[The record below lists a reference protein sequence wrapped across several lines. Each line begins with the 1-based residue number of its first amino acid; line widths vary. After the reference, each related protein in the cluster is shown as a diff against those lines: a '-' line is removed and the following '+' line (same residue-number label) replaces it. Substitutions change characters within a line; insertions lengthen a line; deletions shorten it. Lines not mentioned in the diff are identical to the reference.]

1 MLEKDNNKISIICI
15 FLFIK
20 DRLNDGGVHMDK
32 NFFKKSSNFIKKE
45 GFYVV
50 LFLCL
55 CIVASVAAI
64 TSRNAKVNANKTP
77 KSQVEETADNKTEE
91 TTSQIPNAEVV
102 TEDKEDKAEDKETS
116 KSQVTQPVSNSSNQF
131 INPVQGEIVR
141 GYSYPLPV
149 WVDTMEHYRSVKGID
164 IGSAVGTDVKAVA
177 DGVVEKV
184 DNNKAELGQYVLIKH
199 ANGLITVYSN
209 LDEKVSVKNGDTVKQ
224 GQVIGKVGKT
234 ATTFIEE
241 KYGDHLN
248 FQVINTTKNEQVDPT
263 GYLSLKVADKSQ

>member
-1 MLEKDNNKISIICI
+1 
-15 FLFIK
+15 
-20 DRLNDGGVHMDK
+20 MDK

-55 CIVASVAAI
+55 CIVASIAAI
-64 TSRNAKVNANKTP
+64 TSRNSKVNADKTP
-77 KSQVEETADNKTEE
+77 KTQVEETADNKTEE
-91 TTSQIPNAEVV
+91 TTTQIPNAEVV
-102 TEDKEDKAEDKETS
+102 TEDKDEAKVEDKEAS
-116 KSQVTQPVSNSSNQF
+116 KSQEVQPVANSANQF

-141 GYSYPLPV
+141 GYSYPEAV
-149 WVDTMEHYRSVKGID
+149 WIDTMEHFRTVKGID
-164 IGSAVGTDVKAVA
+164 IASAAGTDVKAVA
-177 DGVVEKV
+177 DGVVENV
-184 DNNKAELGQYVLIKH
+184 NNDKTVLGQYVQIKH
-199 ANGLITVYSN
+199 ANGLITIYSN
-209 LDEKVSVKNGDTVKQ
+209 LDEKVAVKIGDTVKQ

-263 GYLSLKVADKSQ
+263 GYLSLKVADKSK